1 MIVEIIGADGHFKLM
16 LQSRVTSIVGDSAT
30 GKTSTLLELAKSRT
44 QVHSAL
50 PLYILSSAS
59 IPVLNGYSNCC
70 LLLDLDTLDNP
81 YLVDLLVKLDVVE
94 KNIYIVLFGRR
105 YLNRFPLSIYSVCI
119 YETENN
125 VTRNVYCFS
134 QEPKRLTKP
143 VNLVTVEDSG
153 SGYNFF
159 KGITDSVVSLHGC
172 KNFRNITDYNTV
184 CFIDALGFGA
194 YVREFMRLYAGTEL
208 QYILWDSFEAFLLK
222 AVFNEVCN
230 TDGINREE
238 IVENTY
244 RERTRGVYSKSKGC
258 CDEYCGKCPN
268 SCKTKSI
275 DALLSVYPE
284 LQGYFSK
291 GDLLSVYLMRCPDV
305 KAEYKRLQSLAE
317 ASGCSIEEII
327 EDLM

>member
-1 MIVEIIGADGHFKLM
+1 MIVEIMGTDGHFRLT
-16 LQSRVTSIVGDSAT
+16 LRSRVTSIVGNSST

-44 QVHSAL
+44 QVESTL
-50 PLYILSSAS
+50 PLY
-59 IPVLNGYSNCC
+59 VLNNAIIPALSVYHDCC

-81 YLVDLLVKLDVVE
+81 YLVDLLTKLDIVD

-105 YLNRFPLSIYSVCI
+105 YLNRFPLSIYSVCV
-119 YETENN
+119 YKTEENI
-125 VTRNVYCFS
+125 TRNVYCFS
-134 QEPKRLTKP
+134 QEPKQLTKS
-143 VNLVTVEDSG
+143 VNSVTVEDSG

-159 KGITDSVVSLHGC
+159 KGIAANVVSLHGC
-172 KNFRNITDYNTV
+172 KNFRNITDCDTV

-230 TDGINREE
+230 TDGVNREN
-238 IVENTY
+238 IVENIY
-244 RERTRGVYSKSKGC
+244 RERTHGVYSKSKGC
-258 CDEYCGKCPN
+258 CGDYCTMCPN
-268 SCKTKSI
+268 ACKTKSM

-305 KAEYKRLQSLAE
+305 TAEYKRLQSLAE

>member
-1 MIVEIIGADGHFKLM
+1 MIVKINGTDGCFQLT
-16 LQSRVTSIVGDSAT
+16 LRSRITSIVGDSST
-30 GKTSTLLELAKSRT
+30 GKTSTLLELVKSRT
-44 QVHSAL
+44 QVESQLTLYAL
-50 PLYILSSAS
+50 NNAS
-59 IPVLNGYSNCC
+59 IPALSVYHDCC

-81 YLVDLLVKLDVVE
+81 YLVDLLTKLNIVD

-119 YETENN
+119 YKTEESI
-125 VTRNVYCFS
+125 TRNVYCFT

-143 VNLVTVEDSG
+143 VNSVTVEDSG

-159 KGITDSVVSLHGC
+159 KGVTDNVVSLHGC

-184 CFIDALGFGA
+184 CFIDALGFGT
-194 YVREFMRLYAGTEL
+194 YVREFIDLYADTEL

-230 TDGINREE
+230 DDGVNREK
-238 IVENTY
+238 IVESIY
-244 RERTRGVYSKSKGC
+244 RERTSGVYSKSKGC
-258 CDEYCGKCPN
+258 CGDYCTMCPN
-268 SCKTKSI
+268 ACKTKSM

-305 KAEYKRLQSLAE
+305 TAEYKRLQSLAE
-317 ASGCSIEEII
+317 ASDCSIEEII